1 MKTLLASLV
10 FAVVAAFAVAP
21 AQSAPL
27 AQTRAIQ
34 ADVAS
39 EVTQVHRYKRRY
51 YRHYG
56 YRHHYRPYYY
66 RPYAYYPRYYRPY
79 YYPRYRSHSGFS
91 FYIGP
96 RYRHAYFYH

>member
-10 FAVVAAFAVAP
+10 VAMVAAFAVAP
-21 AQSAPL
+21 AQSSPL
-27 AQTRAIQ
+27 TQTRAVQ
-34 ADVAS
+34 VDVAS

-51 YRHYG
+51 YRHY
-56 YRHHYRPYYY
+56 YRPFYY
-66 RPYAYYPRYYRPY
+66 RPYAYYPRYRYRPY